1 MEFIKMMDVLAA
13 KGCVEI
19 LFYMKSLSTPVTIP
33 EINQYFNSEGSKTRL
48 TTATV
53 YRRVKELQ
61 LVGFIS
67 KNRENKVFLTEFG
80 QKSLLD
86 IQREEIQLKR
96 SRRGILNIIQ
106 REITI
111 SMSEIQN
118 HGYSPVTIQR
128 SVQDLEHLELVEKNL
143 KEKST
148 QLQKKAGRPKKLIKL
163 TKKGKNYLKIKEK
176 LEEDSKK

>member
-1 MEFIKMMDVLAA
+1 MMDVLAA
-13 KGCVEI
+13 KGSVEI
-19 LFYMKSLSTPVTIP
+19 LFYMKSLNIPVSIP
-33 EINQYFNSEGSKTRL
+33 EINQYFNSEKLKTRL

-67 KNRENKVFLTEFG
+67 KSRDSKVFLTDYG
-80 QKSLLD
+80 QKCLLD
-86 IQREEIQLKR
+86 IQGEEIQLKK

-128 SVQDLEHLELVEKNL
+128 SVQDLEHLELVEKDL
-143 KEKST
+143 KEKSIHP
-148 QLQKKAGRPKKLIKL
+148 QKKAGRPKKLIKL